1 MSPLQMPGRS
11 GVARPA
17 FGDEKPPPPGR
28 RIIRLALWAP
38 DLRTPQGIKT
48 ALREVN
54 REFGWA
60 LQEGWDVE
68 FWGLRGTP
76 PGNFGRMGI
85 RGPFIL
91 TDSLPTALA
100 RFLAQV
106 THFSLLLTHPR
117 AGILYASTPLSGVA
131 ATIARLLLS
140 RPPPLIVQV
149 QGRLASRALLVR
161 HSRLLYWVADAM
173 ERFVIRRADLVVP
186 IGRFTRELALRAKV
200 PERRI
205 IELPFPTSWGEDAVP
220 TSAAIRN
227 PPRIVCAARL
237 VQEKGVDVLLRA
249 MTVIRDEF
257 PEVRLEIAGDGPER
271 PPLERLAADLGIT
284 ASVRFLGWLPPA
296 RMSGFFASA
305 LVAVLPSR
313 LEEGLGMALV
323 EAGLNRCALVGSDLG
338 GIRDVVQPG
347 MTGFLV
353 PPEDP
358 GALASALRFCLQHP
372 EEAQRLGE
380 EAQRL
385 ALEHVARREASLPA
399 FRQRIYEL
407 WSKER

>member
-1 MSPLQMPGRS
+1 MPGRS
-11 GVARPA
+11 GVARPTP
-17 FGDEKPPPPGR
+17 GDEGPSPPGR
-28 RIIRLALWAP
+28 RIIRLALWTP
-38 DLRTPQGIKT
+38 DLGTPQGIKA
-48 ALREVN
+48 ALRKVS

-60 LQEGWDVE
+60 MQEGWDVE

-76 PGNFGRMGI
+76 PRSFGRMGI
-85 RGPFIL
+85 RGPLIL
-91 TDSLPTALA
+91 PDRLPTPLV

-106 THFSLLLTHPR
+106 THFSLLLRHPR

-140 RPPPLIVQV
+140 RPPPLVVQV

-161 HSRLLYWVADAM
+161 RSRLLYRVADTM

-186 IGRFTRELALRAKV
+186 MGRFTRELALRAKV

-220 TSAAIRN
+220 TSGAIRN
-227 PPRIVCAARL
+227 PLRIACAARL

-249 MTVIRDEF
+249 VALIRDDF
-257 PEVRLEIAGDGPER
+257 PDLRLEIAGDGPER
-271 PPLERLAADLGIT
+271 PSLERLAADLEIT
-284 ASVRFLGWLPPA
+284 ANVSFLGWLPPA

-347 MTGFLV
+347 MSGFLV

-358 GALASALRFCLQHP
+358 GALASAFRFCLQHP
-372 EEAQRLGE
+372 DEAQRLGE
-380 EAQRL
+380 EARRS

-399 FRQRIYEL
+399 FRQRICEL